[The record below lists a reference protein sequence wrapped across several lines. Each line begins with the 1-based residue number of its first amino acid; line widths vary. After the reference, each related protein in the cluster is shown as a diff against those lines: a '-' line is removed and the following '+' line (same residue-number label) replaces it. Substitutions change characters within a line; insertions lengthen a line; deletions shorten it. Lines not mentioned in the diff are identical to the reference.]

1 MGHLS
6 GPATFEPFHRTIGTL
21 APAGEFLGDHRSRYR
36 STALAATAVS
46 CLSQASAFAWL
57 IVSPGHTSAWARMS
71 YRLRLLE
78 TDEGWSVS
86 CLDLPGC
93 HSQGDSRDEALLNIR
108 EAIQLWLEVE
118 AEEAGV
124 KTAEVVEITV

>member
-1 MGHLS
+1 
-6 GPATFEPFHRTIGTL
+6 
-21 APAGEFLGDHRSRYR
+21 
-36 STALAATAVS
+36 
-46 CLSQASAFAWL
+46 
-57 IVSPGHTSAWARMS
+57 MS
-71 YRLRLLE
+71 YRIRLLE

-93 HSQGDSRDEALLNIR
+93 HSQGVSRDEALLNIR

-124 KTAEVVEITV
+124 KTVEMLALAV

>member
-1 MGHLS
+1 
-6 GPATFEPFHRTIGTL
+6 
-21 APAGEFLGDHRSRYR
+21 
-36 STALAATAVS
+36 
-46 CLSQASAFAWL
+46 
-57 IVSPGHTSAWARMS
+57 MS
-71 YRLRLLE
+71 YRIRLLE

-93 HSQGDSRDEALLNIR
+93 HSQGESRDEALLNIR

-124 KTAEVVEITV
+124 KTLETLELAV

>member
-1 MGHLS
+1 
-6 GPATFEPFHRTIGTL
+6 
-21 APAGEFLGDHRSRYR
+21 
-36 STALAATAVS
+36 
-46 CLSQASAFAWL
+46 
-57 IVSPGHTSAWARMS
+57 MS
-71 YRLRLLE
+71 YRIRLLE

-93 HSQGDSRDEALLNIR
+93 HSQGDTRDEALLNMR

-124 KTAEVVEITV
+124 KTVETLELAV

>member
-1 MGHLS
+1 
-6 GPATFEPFHRTIGTL
+6 
-21 APAGEFLGDHRSRYR
+21 
-36 STALAATAVS
+36 
-46 CLSQASAFAWL
+46 
-57 IVSPGHTSAWARMS
+57 MS
-71 YRLRLLE
+71 YRIRLLE

-93 HSQGDSRDEALLNIR
+93 HSQGESRDKALRNIR

-124 KTAEVVEITV
+124 KTVETLELAV

>member
-1 MGHLS
+1 
-6 GPATFEPFHRTIGTL
+6 
-21 APAGEFLGDHRSRYR
+21 
-36 STALAATAVS
+36 
-46 CLSQASAFAWL
+46 
-57 IVSPGHTSAWARMS
+57 MS

-93 HSQGDSRDEALLNIR
+93 HSQGSSRDEALLNIR